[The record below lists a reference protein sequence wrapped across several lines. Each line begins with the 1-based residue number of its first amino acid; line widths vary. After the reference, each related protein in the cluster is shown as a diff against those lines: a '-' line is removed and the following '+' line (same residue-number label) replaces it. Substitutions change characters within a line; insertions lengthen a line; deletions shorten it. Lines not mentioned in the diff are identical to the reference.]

1 MPTRSP
7 NPPDASSRQVD
18 LWLAFP
24 DEIGGAELLG
34 RYREL
39 LGDDERARE
48 RRFHFAP
55 DSHSYLVA
63 HAMLRSVLSKYAP
76 VAPRDWIL
84 RANAYGRP
92 EISDA
97 RIAPAR
103 LSFNL
108 SRSRGLVAC
117 AVARGAVVG
126 VDVENTGRRVLGGED
141 IAHRF
146 FSAREAADLE
156 RLPPGLRAER
166 FFHYWTLKEAYIKAR
181 GMGLSI
187 GLDRF
192 SFDLAHDDAI
202 GLTVDAQLA
211 DRANR
216 WRCWLL
222 QASRDHLAALCV
234 ERAAGQHGDPG
245 VRKIVPLVS
254 DEPYACT
261 VLRRSIDQ
269 KP

>member
-1 MPTRSP
+1 MSTQSP
-7 NPPDASSRQVD
+7 SPLDAPSRQVD
-18 LWLAFP
+18 LWLACP

-34 RYREL
+34 GYREL
-39 LGDDERARE
+39 LADEERARE
-48 RRFHFAP
+48 RRFHFKT
-55 DSHSYLVA
+55 DSHNYLVA
-63 HAMLRSVLSKYAP
+63 HAMLRTVLSKYAP
-76 VAPRDWIL
+76 VAPRDWVL

-92 EISDA
+92 ELANA
-97 RIAPAR
+97 RLAPAM

-108 SRSRGLVAC
+108 SRSKGLVAC

-126 VDVENTGRRVLGGED
+126 MDVENMGRRVPAGED
-141 IAHRF
+141 IAKRF

-156 RLPPGLRAER
+156 RLPQALRGER

-192 SFDLAHDDAI
+192 SFELAQDDAI

-211 DRANR
+211 DPAQR

-222 QASRDHLAALCV
+222 QPDQEHLAAVCV
-234 ERAAGQHGDPG
+234 ERVAGQIQEPR

-254 DEPYACT
+254 DEPYPCA
-261 VLRRSIDQ
+261 VLRRSID
-269 KP
+269 